1 MPPSRG
7 RGHGHIGPLTEQVRR
22 HKDTPPAPEV
32 RIDPRLVLESEPFA
46 KWVGDW
52 WWFRIIALLI
62 VWRGRRTRGDWV
74 APFPWR
80 MVLLGWAI
88 VVTMALAIIL
98 VALVFAQLRAN
109 PYET

>member
-7 RGHGHIGPLTEQVRR
+7 PGHIGPLTGQVRR
-22 HKDTPPAPEV
+22 HEDTPPAPEV

-62 VWRGRRTRGDWV
+62 VWRGRRTRGEWV

-88 VVTMALAIIL
+88 VVAMALAIIL
-98 VALVFAQLRAN
+98 VALLFAQLMAN
-109 PYET
+109 PYEP